1 MAVNLQSLS
10 VVMNNY
16 YTAFDAN
23 RVLVNA
29 SLNDLG
35 YFVNVTVSTLNK
47 TYGAS
52 QPSFASM
59 VSTASY
65 FNQSLGYGESYVNS
79 LITSD
84 LSTLT
89 WNLQAAI
96 DNIFQSFQMALYSM
110 SSYDQ
115 SYVQDNCVA
124 KNLTQMSQI
133 PNSLSKLGPCL
144 QQEVNTANVI
154 TPTIISTIQLFK
166 KDLTAY
172 INLLQICQP
181 TSSSCF
187 DQFFTMASNDFGQL
201 WNALHM
207 VQQYVSSAQQDAY
220 ARNKICSEM
229 VKSDIQDAISNL
241 QSAVSSCANPAPVT
255 VGRA

>member
-1 MAVNLQSLS
+1 MNRWLTVVFLGASIGGTFSLYSAISVGSLGLANMAVNLQSLS

-89 WNLQAAI
+89 
-96 DNIFQSFQMALYSM
+96 
-110 SSYDQ
+110 
-115 SYVQDNCVA
+115 
-124 KNLTQMSQI
+124 
-133 PNSLSKLGPCL
+133 
-144 QQEVNTANVI
+144 
-154 TPTIISTIQLFK
+154 
-166 KDLTAY
+166 
-172 INLLQICQP
+172 
-181 TSSSCF
+181 
-187 DQFFTMASNDFGQL
+187 
-201 WNALHM
+201 
-207 VQQYVSSAQQDAY
+207 
-220 ARNKICSEM
+220 
-229 VKSDIQDAISNL
+229 
-241 QSAVSSCANPAPVT
+241 
-255 VGRA
+255 